1 MCYTTN
7 KDVCVSFGSFL
18 CHSDCVQVRISTD
31 LFSSTA
37 YGVNGYR
44 SDCRYSAFTDIITIN
59 HDTKRAAWFTRNNGV
74 ATTPFI
80 ATAST
85 GYLWYTNLGLFRF
98 FTGFGVAV
106 SSQYQLLVC
115 DSGGYYSGFFMSG
128 MGQIFQSIFR
138 INIVLYLRI
147 MQHLSHLLVF
157 NAFLVASSILIW
169 PQALMY
175 DCCKK

>member
-7 KDVCVSFGSFL
+7 KDVCVTFGSFP
-18 CHSDCVQVRISTD
+18 CHSDCIQVRISTD

-59 HDTKRAAWFTRNNGV
+59 HDTKQAAWFTRNNGV

-80 ATAST
+80 ATT
-85 GYLWYTNLGLFRF
+85 GSWYTNTGLLFGF
-98 FTGFGVAV
+98 FTGFGVAA

-115 DSGGYYSGFFMSG
+115 DIGGYYSGFFMSG
-128 MGQIFQSIFR
+128 MGQISQSIFR
-138 INIVLYLRI
+138 IHIVLYSHI
-147 MQHLSHLLVF
+147 MHHFLHLLVLH
-157 NAFLVASSILIW
+157 AFIVVSSRFESGHRL
-169 PQALMY
+169 
-175 DCCKK
+175 

>member
-7 KDVCVSFGSFL
+7 KDVCVTFGSFP
-18 CHSDCVQVRISTD
+18 CHSDCIQVRISTD

-59 HDTKRAAWFTRNNGV
+59 HDTKQAAWFTRNNGV

-80 ATAST
+80 ATT
-85 GYLWYTNLGLFRF
+85 GSWYTNTSLLFGF
-98 FTGFGVAV
+98 FTGFGVAA

-115 DSGGYYSGFFMSG
+115 DIGGYYSGFFMSG
-128 MGQIFQSIFR
+128 MGQIFSPCLESISFYIR
-138 INIVLYLRI
+138 TSCIVFL
-147 MQHLSHLLVF
+147 HLLVLH
-157 NAFLVASSILIW
+157 AFIVVSSRLESGHR
-169 PQALMY
+169 L
-175 DCCKK
+175 